1 MCMKIRSV
9 RAKLLLYFIPVS
21 VVVLISGAVI
31 VGVLAKDVTF
41 EIGQNSMES
50 ISDIAI
56 IVIQ

>member
-1 MCMKIRSV
+1 MTIRSV